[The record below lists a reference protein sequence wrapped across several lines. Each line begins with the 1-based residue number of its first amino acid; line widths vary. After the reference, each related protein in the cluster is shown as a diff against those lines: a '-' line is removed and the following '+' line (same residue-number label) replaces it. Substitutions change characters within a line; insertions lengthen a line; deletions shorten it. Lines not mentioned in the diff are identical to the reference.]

1 MSKEHEK
8 PFIKTVSARTPGQKA
23 YIQAIQNNEIVICE
37 GPAGTGKTHI
47 ATALAVEALK
57 KGEVRNIII
66 ARPVVEAGEDIG
78 YLPGDSNQKLDP
90 YVKPVMNEL
99 KDYASYEEIVTW
111 KNGLQ
116 LEIVPIGFMRGLT
129 FKKSFVIVDECQ
141 NAKHDQIKMILSR
154 FGEASRMVMTGDVT
168 QSDLER
174 RNQGGFKFA
183 HALFSEHPLESM
195 ACVKLSCEDIVRH
208 RLVGEI
214 LELWEKHVDRYQT
227 CGKIQ

>member
-1 MSKEHEK
+1 MSKAHEK
-8 PFIKTVSARTPGQKA
+8 PYIKTVSARTVGQKA

-57 KGEVRNIII
+57 KGEVNRIII

-90 YVKPVMNEL
+90 YVRPVMMEL
-99 KDYASYEEIVTW
+99 KDYASYDEIATW
-111 KNGLQ
+111 KNSEQ

-141 NAKHDQIKMILSR
+141 NAQHDQIKMILSR
-154 FGEASRMVMTGDVT
+154 FGEASRMVMTGDAT

-174 RNQGGFKFA
+174 KHQGGFKFA
-183 HALFSEHPLESM
+183 HELFSAHPLDSM
-195 ACVKLSCEDIVRH
+195 TCITLDRKDIVRH

-214 LELWEKHVDRYQT
+214 LELWEKHVDKYKADGR
-227 CGKIQ
+227 IQ